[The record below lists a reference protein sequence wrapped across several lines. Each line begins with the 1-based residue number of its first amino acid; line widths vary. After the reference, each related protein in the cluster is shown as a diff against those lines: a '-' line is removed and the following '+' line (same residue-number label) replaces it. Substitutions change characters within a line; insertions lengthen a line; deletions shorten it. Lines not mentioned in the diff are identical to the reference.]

1 MSIYKNKD
9 IYTNINE
16 RGVNLGNVDVTLYS
30 RDKLTAALRIFLN
43 KEVKYQNETIIEPVN
58 LTQTNMIPMIDLYAA
73 DGSIFKGEKLR
84 IISAETGLVEY
95 DFPRN
100 IVDHVGK
107 MNASIYL
114 ESEDESVEVARFYF
128 YIDDDGLTKRIGREI
143 NPQLFEDLLEGYLKN
158 NSNVF
163 NEIENR
169 LQAWQKVKLKENL
182 FDKYLVNTTISDS
195 SGKEFTNDSTVTSE
209 YIKVDDNKKYT
220 VGVKRIVDD
229 KYALA
234 KLAYY
239 DFDYGYISSTNWLN
253 LAAENNKVIT
263 LPKSTKYVRV
273 IINKTHKDLV
283 FFNEGEEPYYTNTDS
298 VSVFNTLIPDNSITE
313 DKLIE
318 ALRNKLKTIT
328 KITNLFTVYNT
339 KTTLSNMN
347 GTENANDTTVTSRN
361 FIAIDDNHF
370 YTIGLERIIDTKS
383 SLTKIAYYNE
393 KKEFISISD
402 WLNLADENNR
412 ILTPPV
418 GARYVKIVVNNES
431 RDVLYFNEGKIP
443 YFRIGKT
450 EDTNNTSNNNEKQQP
465 TEIKNLFNKYFD
477 NTTVSATSGNA
488 GSSTTNVTSDFID
501 VSMSTTYVLGIEKVI
516 DKIKGAARV
525 FFYDKNTQLISA
537 SDWYNLVTNKQII
550 TTPSGTYY
558 VRIVINKEHK
568 DVVYFNE
575 GKIPYF
581 DIKKDEDKT
590 ENDEDKIDDKV
601 VTYKSQKPYPQK
613 FYWQTLQESTNIK
626 PLDLSRDG
634 KLILASNGAS
644 VAQSTDE
651 GNTWIDVGSAINGTL
666 IQSIRILDDGE
677 LLVGTSKYKTD
688 NIKSKLFKSKGY
700 SVSDPSKTTFYEV
713 LEMNSGDANF
723 NNPWCLDKYYNIILA
738 SEYGGHYLTG
748 ARYVYLST
756 DYGETWKTIFDQ
768 SQMASTVDG
777 APSYTTDAHVH
788 TCHYDRYR
796 DRIWVCVGDQDNTAT
811 YYSDDMGKT
820 WKLIKGYT
828 GKETMQYTGITSYP
842 EGVFF
847 GSDRAPDG
855 VYFWDANQ
863 PNDIKP
869 FYLTERDSIRT
880 LVYALPFR
888 RFAEKNEVTYFV
900 ANRDDIVDGKMG
912 PLIVGLKGVLGAQLL
927 YDFTDDFNQF
937 TYTDISGCLGN
948 TAQGNVIVSVKDKNT
963 NRYRLLRA
971 KAPVWE

>member
-1 MSIYKNKD
+1 MDGIYKNTELKFKD
-9 IYTNINE
+9 EPKLSVTSSLDVLFYNLDINTATLDFE
-16 RGVNLGNVDVTLYS
+16 VTKNGYPLLLSENHVNAYVVLMAKAN
-30 RDKLTAALRIFLN
+30 N
-43 KEVKYQNETIIEPVN
+43 
-58 LTQTNMIPMIDLYAA
+58 
-73 DGSIFKGEKLR
+73 SIFTVQDLE
-84 IISAETGLVEY
+84 
-95 DFPRN
+95 
-100 IVDHVGK
+100 IVDELNGILRATVPTDFLKAISIPNSTAIALGQVYISVNGK
-107 MNASIYL
+107 DDTVVM
-114 ESEDESVEVARFYF
+114 SEFDF
-128 YIDDDGLTKRIGREI
+128 
-143 NPQLFEDLLEGYLKN
+143 
-158 NSNVF
+158 
-163 NEIENR
+163 
-169 LQAWQKVKLKENL
+169 KVKDALINQMSSDIKVSYIRTFDDLKQEIYQ
-182 FDKYLVNTTISDS
+182 KMTEI
-195 SGKEFTNDSTVTSE
+195 KE
-209 YIKVDDNKKYT
+209 YI
-220 VGVKRIVDD
+220 
-229 KYALA
+229 
-234 KLAYY
+234 
-239 DFDYGYISSTNWLN
+239 STL
-253 LAAENNKVIT
+253 E
-263 LPKSTKYVRV
+263 
-273 IINKTHKDLV
+273 
-283 FFNEGEEPYYTNTDS
+283 
-298 VSVFNTLIPDNSITE
+298 
-313 DKLIE
+313 
-318 ALRNKLKTIT
+318 
-328 KITNLFTVYNT
+328 ITNLFTVYNT
-339 KTTLSNMN
+339 KTTLSNAN

-450 EDTNNTSNNNEKQQP
+450 EDTNNTSNNENQQP
-465 TEIKNLFNKYFD
+465 TEIKNLFTNYFD
-477 NTTVSATSGNA
+477 NTTVSANSGN
-488 GSSTTNVTSDFID
+488 STSNTRNVASDFID
-501 VSMSTTYVLGIEKVI
+501 VSMATTYVLGIEKVI
-516 DKIKGAARV
+516 DKTKGAARV

-756 DYGETWKTIFDQ
+756 DYGKTWRTIFDQ

-820 WKLIKGYT
+820 WEIIKGYT
-828 GKETMQYTGITSYP
+828 GKGTMQYTGITSYP

-880 LVYALPFR
+880 VVYALPFR

>member
-239 DFDYGYISSTNWLN
+239 DFDYGYISSTNWIN

-811 YYSDDMGKT
+811 YYSDNMGKT
-820 WKLIKGYT
+820 WGIIKGYT
-828 GKETMQYTGITSYP
+828 GKDTMQYTGITSYP

>member
-1 MSIYKNKD
+1 MVIYKNKD

-16 RGVNLGNVDVTLYS
+16 RGANLGNVDVTLYS
-30 RDKLTAALRIFLN
+30 RDKLTAALRIFIN
-43 KEVKYQNETIIEPVN
+43 KEVKYQDENILEPVN
-58 LTQTNMIPMIDLYAA
+58 LSQTNMIPMIDLYAE

-84 IISAETGLVEY
+84 IISAEAGLVEY

-100 IVDHVGK
+100 IVDHIGK

-128 YIDDDGLTKRIGREI
+128 YIDDDGLTKRIGREFS
-143 NPQLFEDLLEGYLKN
+143 PQLFEDLLEGYLKN
-158 NSNVF
+158 NSNIF
-163 NEIENR
+163 NEIESR
-169 LQAWQKVKLKENL
+169 LDAWQKLELKENL
-182 FDKYLVNTTISDS
+182 FDKYLINTTISNS
-195 SGKEFTNDSTVTSE
+195 SGKEFSNSSTATSE
-209 YIKVDDNKKYT
+209 YIKVDDSKKYT
-220 VGVKRIVDD
+220 VGVKKILDD
-229 KYALA
+229 KYALV

-239 DFDYGYISSTNWLN
+239 DVDQSYISSGDWIN
-253 LAAENNKVIT
+253 LASENNKVIS
-263 LPKSTKYVRV
+263 LPKATRYVRV
-273 IINKTHKDLV
+273 IVNTTHKDVV
-283 FFNEGEEPYYTNTDS
+283 FFNEGEEPYYNNSDS
-298 VSVFNTLIPDNSITE
+298 VSIFNALIPDNSITE

-318 ALRNKLKTIT
+318 ALRNKLKTAT

-339 KTTLSNMN
+339 KTTLSNAN

-361 FIAIDDNHF
+361 YIAIDDNRF
-370 YTIGLERIIDTKS
+370 YTIGLEKIVDSKK
-383 SLTKIAYYNE
+383 SLTKVAFYNE
-393 KKEFISISD
+393 KKDFISITD
-402 WLNLADENNR
+402 WINLANENDK
-412 ILTPPV
+412 ILTPPI

-431 RDVLYFNEGKIP
+431 CDVLYFNEGKIP
-443 YFRIGKT
+443 YFEIGKT
-450 EDTNNTSNNNEKQQP
+450 EDTNNTSNNENQQP
-465 TEIKNLFNKYFD
+465 TEIKNLFTNYFD
-477 NTTVSATSGNA
+477 NTTVSANSGN
-488 GSSTTNVTSDFID
+488 STSNTSNVASDFID
-501 VSMSTTYVLGIEKVI
+501 VSMATTYVLGIEKVI
-516 DKIKGAARV
+516 DKIKGASRV

-880 LVYALPFR
+880 VVYALPFR

>member
-9 IYTNINE
+9 IHTNINE

-100 IVDHVGK
+100 IVDHVGE

>member
-84 IISAETGLVEY
+84 VISPEIGLVEY

-143 NPQLFEDLLEGYLKN
+143 SPQLFEDLLEGYLKN
-158 NSNVF
+158 NSNIF
-163 NEIENR
+163 NEIESR
-169 LQAWQKVKLKENL
+169 LNAWQKVNLKENL

-234 KLAYY
+234 KIAYY
-239 DFDYGYISSTNWLN
+239 DFDYGYISSTNWIN

-273 IINKTHKDLV
+273 IINKAHEDLA

-298 VSVFNTLIPDNSITE
+298 VTIFNTLIPDNSITE

-318 ALRNKLKTIT
+318 ALRNKLNTVT
-328 KITNLFTVYNT
+328 SITNLFTVYNT
-339 KTTLSNMN
+339 KTTLSNAN
-347 GTENANDTTVTSRN
+347 GTENENDTTVTSRN

-443 YFRIGKT
+443 YFEIGKT
-450 EDTNNTSNNNEKQQP
+450 EDTNNTSNNENQQP
-465 TEIKNLFNKYFD
+465 TEIKNLFTEYFD
-477 NTTVSATSGNA
+477 NTTVSANSGNT
-488 GSSTTNVTSDFID
+488 GSSTTNVASDFID
-501 VSMSTTYVLGIEKVI
+501 VSMDTTYVLGIEKVI

-590 ENDEDKIDDKV
+590 ETDEGKIDGKV

-634 KLILASNGAS
+634 KLILASNGAT

-768 SQMASTVDG
+768 SQIASTVDG

-811 YYSDDMGKT
+811 YYSDDMGKS
-820 WKLIKGYT
+820 WKVIKGYT

-927 YDFTDDFNQF
+927 YDFTDDFDKYI
-937 TYTDISGCLGN
+937 YTDISGCLGN